1 PGLQKYLSEKLS
13 LDVRKLGSLS
23 NVSGETIFNVPAFSN
38 NAMSFA
44 MAYGLAVQGLN
55 LARIHTNLLPQEI
68 RTEREIRAKK
78 PWAVATAAALL
89 LGISASLAG
98 YAMQFHAVAAT
109 VVTEE
114 IKQDKALMDQIGR
127 YNSDFTAK

>member
-1 PGLQKYLSEKLS
+1 MLRRGTAFRLPGLQQYLSETLAI
-13 LDVRKLGSLS
+13 DMRKLGNLRHG
-23 NVSGETIFNVPAFSN
+23 SGDTIFNVPAFSN
-38 NAMSFA
+38 NVMSFA

-78 PWAVATAAALL
+78 PWAVATAAALM

-98 YAMQFHAVAAT
+98 YAPQYHAVAA
-109 VVTEE
+109 
-114 IKQDKALMDQIGR
+114 
-127 YNSDFTAK
+127 